1 MMNSLWSKLR
11 GQSLA
16 TKLLQ
21 ASLKQGRIAPGY
33 LFAGPAGVGKAL
45 AARLFAAELLE
56 TTHRFQRIE
65 EGNHP
70 DLLWIEPTYKK
81 GNQLFTRTQAPAE
94 GISLRSMPQVRLEQ
108 VRAVA
113 HTLSRPP
120 VEAPRQVVVV
130 EGAETMAEASANGF
144 LKTLEEPGHAVI
156 ILLVPDIH
164 HVLSTIVSRCQRIPF
179 YRLSDALLLEILEY
193 SSCPPE
199 ILAMAQGSVGQ
210 AQELLQGLE
219 SMPPM
224 LLEDLKSWPT
234 DPIQALTLA
243 RTIDKHLDH
252 SQQLWLVDYLQQNAW
267 KQGHTQVLTTLEQVR
282 FQLGRFIPPRLVWEV
297 ALLKQ

>member
-1 MMNSLWSKLR
+1 MNSLWSKLR

-16 TKLLQ
+16 TELLQ

-33 LFAGPAGVGKAL
+33 LFAGPAGVGKSL
-45 AARLFAAELLE
+45 AARLFAAELLD
-56 TTHRFQRIE
+56 TTQRFQRIE

-70 DLLWIEPTYKK
+70 DLIWVEPTYKK
-81 GNQLFTRTQAPAE
+81 GNQLFTRAQAPAE
-94 GISLRSMPQVRLEQ
+94 GISSRSAPQVRLEQ
-108 VRAVA
+108 VRTVVNV
-113 HTLSRPP
+113 LSRPP
-120 VEAPRQVVVV
+120 VEASRQVVVV
-130 EGAETMAEASANGF
+130 EGAETMAEAAANGF

-179 YRLSDALLLEILEY
+179 YRLSEALLLEILDY

-199 ILAMAQGSVGQ
+199 ILAMAQGSAGQ

-219 SMPPM
+219 SMHPM

-234 DPIQALTLA
+234 DPLKALTLA
-243 RTIDKHLDH
+243 RTIDKNLDPT
-252 SQQLWLVDYLQQNAW
+252 QQLWLVDYLQHNAW
-267 KQGHTQVLTTLEQVR
+267 EQGHTKVLKTLEQVR

-297 ALLKQ
+297 ALLKH

>member
-1 MMNSLWSKLR
+1 MNILWSKLR

-16 TKLLQ
+16 TELLQ

-33 LFAGPAGVGKAL
+33 LFAGPAGVGKSL
-45 AARLFAAELLE
+45 AARLFAAELLD
-56 TTHRFQRIE
+56 TTQRLQRIE

-70 DLLWIEPTYKK
+70 DLIWVEPTYKK
-81 GNQLFTRTQAPAE
+81 GNQLFTRAQAPAE
-94 GISLRSMPQVRLEQ
+94 GISLRSAPQVRLEQ
-108 VRAVA
+108 VRAVVNV
-113 HTLSRPP
+113 LNRPP
-120 VEAPRQVVVV
+120 VEASRQVVVV
-130 EGAETMAEASANGF
+130 DGAETMGESAANGF

-179 YRLSDALLLEILEY
+179 YRLSDALLLEILDY

-234 DPIQALTLA
+234 APIQALTLA
-243 RTIDKHLDH
+243 RTIDKHLDPT
-252 SQQLWLVDYLQQNAW
+252 QQLWLVDYLQQNAW
-267 KQGHTQVLTTLEQVR
+267 KQGHTKILTTLEQVR

-297 ALLKQ
+297 ALLKH

>member
-1 MMNSLWSKLR
+1 MNSLWSKLR

-16 TKLLQ
+16 TELLQ
-21 ASLKQGRIAPGY
+21 ASLNKSRIAPGY
-33 LFAGPAGVGKAL
+33 LFAGPAGVGKSL
-45 AARLFAAELLE
+45 AARLFAAELLA
-56 TTHRFQRIE
+56 TTERFQRIE

-70 DLLWIEPTYKK
+70 DLIWVEPTYKK
-81 GNQLFTRTQAPAE
+81 GNQLFTRAQAPAE
-94 GISLRSMPQVRLEQ
+94 GISLRSAPQVRLEQ
-108 VRAVA
+108 VRTVVNV
-113 HTLSRPP
+113 LSRPP
-120 VEAPRQVVVV
+120 VEASRQVVVV
-130 EGAETMAEASANGF
+130 EGAETMAEAAANGF

-179 YRLSDALLLEILEY
+179 YRLSKALLLEILDY

-234 DPIQALTLA
+234 EPLKALTLA
-243 RTIDKHLDH
+243 RTIDKNLDPT
-252 SQQLWLVDYLQQNAW
+252 QQLWLVDYLQHNAW
-267 KQGHTQVLTTLEQVR
+267 EQGHTQVLKTLEQVR

-297 ALLKQ
+297 ALLKH